1 MATSTGSS
9 REAGSRAGRRH
20 RVLLAA
26 LLGAALA
33 APPGLA
39 SSLSHS
45 LAEPIRQAGR
55 AARELGVHVV
65 DVVTGETVVEVEP
78 DRPRIAA
85 SNTKLFTTAAAL
97 DTLGPGYLFETHVM
111 LRGYL
116 VGGTLVGDLGVIAG
130 GDPNI
135 SGRLHGGDPLAVF
148 RQWARRLVSLGVTE
162 VSGDLY
168 LANGLFDHERV
179 HPDWPRDQLHRWYE
193 APVDALSF
201 EDNCLLVRV
210 RPGAA
215 PGRPARVEV
224 VPDVPILSVRN
235 TATTTS
241 SVRRHNVSVYRAPG
255 GDEVLVSGQ
264 VYWHAKPVDAWVTVP
279 DPQLYFGAGLRKAL
293 ADEGITL
300 EGAVRP
306 VENLPAGRWRPLA
319 VHRSDLLS
327 TVEVINHR
335 SQNFYAESLL
345 KLLGAEICREGSWAG
360 GRDVVAGFLER
371 IGIRPESYR
380 LADGSGMSRNNVF
393 TPRQFTR
400 LLVHMY
406 HHPLRDEFIE
416 SLPPSG
422 SDNGRWK
429 ERLAEPPYAGN
440 VRAKTGTL
448 RAVSSLSGYA
458 RALSGKI
465 YAFSIL
471 CNRASSAW
479 EARRAQDRIVAA
491 LVDHG

>member
-9 REAGSRAGRRH
+9 RAAVSSLRQL
-20 RVLLAA
+20 VLLAS

-33 APPGLA
+33 APGALA
-39 SSLSHS
+39 SSLSQS
-45 LAEPIRQAGR
+45 LAAPIREAGR
-55 AARELGVHVV
+55 AARELGIHVV
-65 DVVTGETVVEVEP
+65 DVVTGETVVELEP
-78 DRPRIAA
+78 DLPRIAA

-116 VGGTLVGDLGVIAG
+116 VGGALVGDLGVIAG

-148 RQWARRLVSLGVTE
+148 RQWARRLVELGVTE
-162 VSGDLY
+162 IGGHLY
-168 LANGLFDHERV
+168 LANGLFDHERI

-201 EDNCLLVRV
+201 GDNCLLVRV

-215 PGRPARVEV
+215 PGRPARVEL
-224 VPDVPILSVRN
+224 VPDVPILGVRN
-235 TATTTS
+235 LAGTTS
-241 SVRRHNVSVYRAPG
+241 SARRHNVSVFRAPG
-255 GDEVLVSGQ
+255 GDEILVSGR
-264 VYWHAKPVDAWVTVP
+264 VYRYAKPVDAWVTVP
-279 DPQLYFGAGLRKAL
+279 DPQLYFGAALRKAL
-293 ADEGITL
+293 VDEGIEL
-300 EGAVRP
+300 EGGVHP
-306 VENLPAGRWRPLA
+306 VDNLPAGRWRPLT

-335 SQNFYAESLL
+335 SQNFYAETLL
-345 KLLGAEICREGSWAG
+345 KLLGAEVCAEGSWQG
-360 GRDVVAGFLER
+360 GRDVVADFLER
-371 IGIRPESYR
+371 VGLPPESYR
-380 LADGSGMSRNNVF
+380 LADGSGMSRNNLF
-393 TPRQFTR
+393 TPRQLTR

-406 HHPLRDEFIE
+406 HHPLRDEFID

-429 ERLAEPPYAGN
+429 ERLSRPPYAGN

-448 RAVSSLSGYA
+448 RAVSALSGYA
-458 RALSGKI
+458 RALSGKV

-471 CNRASSAW
+471 CNRAPSATD
-479 EARRAQDRIVAA
+479 ARRAQDRIIEA